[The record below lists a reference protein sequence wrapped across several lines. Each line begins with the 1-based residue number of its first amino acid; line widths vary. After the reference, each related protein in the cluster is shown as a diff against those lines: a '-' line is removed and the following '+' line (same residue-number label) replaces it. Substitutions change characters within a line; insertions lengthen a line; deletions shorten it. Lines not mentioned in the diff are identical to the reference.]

1 MQLALTE
8 DELAFRDELRAFF
21 RREIPADIRNRA
33 RHMAELSKDDFVTTQ
48 RILNAHGLA
57 VPHWPVAWGGRD
69 WTPIQRHLWHDEMQ
83 LASVPEPLTFNT
95 NMIGPVIAQFGSEEL
110 KARFLPATAN
120 LDIWWCQG
128 FSEPDAG
135 SDLASLR
142 TVAVRDGDHY
152 VINGQKTWTTAAQSA
167 DWMFCLAR
175 TDPDAPKKQAGI
187 SMLLFPLDSPGVT
200 VRPIELIDGGFEVNE
215 VFLENVRVPAD
226 QLVGAENQ
234 GWTYAKFLLGNERT
248 GIAAVGQTKVRLWL
262 AKEYAKQTRL
272 DEGTLLDDPVFAA
285 RIAELENE
293 LLALE
298 LVQMRVV
305 AGSADG
311 APNPVSS
318 ILKLRGTEL
327 QQAVT
332 ELLVDIA
339 GPDSLP
345 REGDSGDWAR
355 RSTATYLNYRK
366 TSIYGGS
373 NEVQRGII
381 ASTILGL

>member
-33 RHMAELSKDDFVTTQ
+33 RRMADLSKDDIVTTQ

-57 VPHWPVAWGGRD
+57 VPHWPAAWGGRD
-69 WTPIQRHLWHDEMQ
+69 WTPVQRHIWHDELQ

-110 KARFLPATAN
+110 KQRFLPATAN

-142 TVAVRDGDHY
+142 TVAVRDGDDY

-175 TDPDAPKKQAGI
+175 TDPSAPKKQAGI
-187 SMLLFPLDSPGVT
+187 SMLLFPMDSPGVT

-215 VFLENVRVPAD
+215 VFLENVRVPAN
-226 QLVGAENQ
+226 QLVGQENQ

-272 DEGTLLDDPVFAA
+272 DSGTLLDDAVFAT

-298 LVQMRVV
+298 LVQLRVV
-305 AGSADG
+305 AGTTDG
-311 APNPVSS
+311 TPDPVSS

-339 GPDSLP
+339 GSDSLA
-345 REGDSGDWAR
+345 REGDTADWAR

-373 NEVQRGII
+373 SEVQRSII